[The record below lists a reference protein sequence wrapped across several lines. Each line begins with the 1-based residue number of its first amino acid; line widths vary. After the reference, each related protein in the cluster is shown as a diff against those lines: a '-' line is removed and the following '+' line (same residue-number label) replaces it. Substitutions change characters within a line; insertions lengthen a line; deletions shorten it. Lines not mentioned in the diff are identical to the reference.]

1 MPGMW
6 MFGQR
11 LHDSSAP
18 GARPRRRL
26 CLALPML
33 LLAACHTSPPRAPPA
48 PPALPKAPGPP
59 ARATPGEHSDGAPRP
74 AAPRAAAPAS
84 AASSAEAWRAT
95 PLAAERR
102 WLARLYEGTPVRVA
116 GERGGAVRVDLPLRD
131 AFEARSDQPTP
142 GLNSVLQHLAQSLAR
157 QPRTRLGLA
166 ASGDDAGERQQRMR
180 AQLMARGVPAHR
192 VMLLPAAPDAGT
204 VSLRLALAPTGIG
217 RLRDR
222 DLRTPPREVLGP
234 VLR

>member
-6 MFGQR
+6 MLRQG
-11 LHDSSAP
+11 LHDLSAP
-18 GARPRRRL
+18 DTRPQRRL
-26 CLALPML
+26 CLALPVL
-33 LLAACHTSPPRAPPA
+33 WLAACHTGPPRAPPA
-48 PPALPKAPGPP
+48 PPALSKTPSAQ
-59 ARATPGEHSDGAPRP
+59 AHATTGERSDGAPKP
-74 AAPRAAAPAS
+74 GAPRASAPAV
-84 AASSAEAWRAT
+84 ASSADAGRAT
-95 PLAAERR
+95 PLAAEQR
-102 WLARLYEGTPVRVA
+102 WLARLYQGTPVRVA
-116 GERGGAVRVDLPLRD
+116 GERGGAVRVELPLRD

-192 VMLLPAAPDAGT
+192 MLLLPTTPEAGT
-204 VSLRLALAPTGIG
+204 VSLRLALAPSAIG

-222 DLRTPPREVLGP
+222 DLRTPSREVLGP